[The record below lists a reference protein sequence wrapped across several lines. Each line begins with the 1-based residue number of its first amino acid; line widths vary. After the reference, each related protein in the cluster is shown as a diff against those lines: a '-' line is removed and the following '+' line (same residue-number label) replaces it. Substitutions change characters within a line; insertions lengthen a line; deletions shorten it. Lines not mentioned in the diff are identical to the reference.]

1 MKKIKKA
8 LISVSNKN
16 NLSFILKILKKYNI
30 QLISSGGTYKEI
42 KKLGFNCIEISKY
55 TGSKEIL
62 GGRVKTLHP
71 KIHAGILSVRNNKSH
86 IKDLVRNNF
95 EEIDLVI
102 VNFYPFEKTLK
113 DTNNHKKIIENIDIG
128 GPALVRAAAKNY
140 NDVTVLTDLNQYY
153 ELANELKS
161 NNGNTSMNFR
171 QKMAE
176 QAFTETAYYDSI
188 ITNYLNFKT
197 KNIFPKKK
205 IFYGNIVE
213 KLRYGEN
220 PHQDAGIYVETLGSG
235 GIAGSE
241 QLHGLPM
248 SYTNFLDADGAWTT
262 VNGFTENAC
271 VIVKHTNPCGISVH
285 PDQAMA
291 YQKAFEGDSV
301 SAYGGIVGFNRNVT
315 ASTANAMKGVLF
327 DIIVAPSFDDEALG
341 ILKRRK
347 RTRVLRAEKAVGPLS
362 DIGIKTI
369 SGGALIQTLDT
380 ITEKPDDWKVV
391 TERIPTEREWA
402 DLVFSWKCLRYIK
415 SNTIVLAKDNTLVG
429 MGAGQPNR
437 VVSVHLALRIA
448 GAKAVGSAL
457 ASDAFMP
464 FADNIEMAAE
474 GGVIAVAQPG
484 GSIRDD
490 DVIEAA
496 NKANIAMVF
505 TGIRHFNH

>member
-8 LISVSNKN
+8 LISVSSKK

-161 NNGNTSMNFR
+161 NNGNTTMNFR

-188 ITNYLNFKT
+188 ITNYLNIKS
-197 KNIFPKKK
+197 KNIFPNKK
-205 IFYGNIVE
+205 IFYGSIVE

-220 PHQDAGIYVETLGSG
+220 PHQDAAIYSLNNE
-235 GIAGSE
+235 
-241 QLHGLPM
+241 
-248 SYTNFLDADGAWTT
+248 
-262 VNGFTENAC
+262 
-271 VIVKHTNPCGISVH
+271 
-285 PDQAMA
+285 
-291 YQKAFEGDSV
+291 
-301 SAYGGIVGFNRNVT
+301 
-315 ASTANAMKGVLF
+315 
-327 DIIVAPSFDDEALG
+327 
-341 ILKRRK
+341 
-347 RTRVLRAEKAVGPLS
+347 
-362 DIGIKTI
+362 
-369 SGGALIQTLDT
+369 
-380 ITEKPDDWKVV
+380 
-391 TERIPTEREWA
+391 
-402 DLVFSWKCLRYIK
+402 
-415 SNTIVLAKDNTLVG
+415 
-429 MGAGQPNR
+429 
-437 VVSVHLALRIA
+437 
-448 GAKAVGSAL
+448 
-457 ASDAFMP
+457 
-464 FADNIEMAAE
+464 
-474 GGVIAVAQPG
+474 
-484 GSIRDD
+484 
-490 DVIEAA
+490 
-496 NKANIAMVF
+496 
-505 TGIRHFNH
+505 